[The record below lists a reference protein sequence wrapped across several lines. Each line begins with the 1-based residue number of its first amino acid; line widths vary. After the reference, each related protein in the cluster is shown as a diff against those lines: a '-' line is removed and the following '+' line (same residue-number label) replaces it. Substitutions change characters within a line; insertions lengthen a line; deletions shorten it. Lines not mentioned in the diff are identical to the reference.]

1 MFDIG
6 IGEVLALA
14 VIGLLIFGP
23 ERLPKAAADAGRWL
37 RQIREMA
44 TNARRE
50 LSDSAGVDFNGA
62 MDSVREFRDLHP
74 KRLASGL
81 FEDDAAGPQGTNGSQ
96 ANGGSAEATRPEST
110 DGSVNKTPRP
120 TFDPDLS

>member
-23 ERLPKAAADAGRWL
+23 ERLPKAAADAGRWV

-44 TNARRE
+44 GNARKE
-50 LSDSAGVDFNGA
+50 LSESAGVDLGGT
-62 MDSVREFRDLHP
+62 MDTFRELRDLHP
-74 KRLASGL
+74 KNLASGM
-81 FEDDAAGPQGTNGSQ
+81 FDDDEPR
-96 ANGGSAEATRPEST
+96 GSANDTGDKPGAAKPNQS
-110 DGSVNKTPRP
+110 
-120 TFDPDLS
+120 FDPDLS

>member
-6 IGEVLALA
+6 IGELVALA

-23 ERLPKAAADAGRWL
+23 ERLPKAAADAGRWV

-44 TNARRE
+44 SSARKE
-50 LSDSAGVDFNGA
+50 IVDSAGVDLA
-62 MDSVREFRDLHP
+62 DSANSVKSWSELHP
-74 KRLASGL
+74 KRLVSGL
-81 FEDDAAGPQGTNGSQ
+81 FDDDDAPASSG
-96 ANGGSAEATRPEST
+96 ATDSGDDVTQKDATKKPAQ
-110 DGSVNKTPRP
+110 

>member
-6 IGEVLALA
+6 IGELLALA

-23 ERLPKAAADAGRWL
+23 ERLPKAAADAGRWV

-44 TNARRE
+44 TSARKE
-50 LSDSAGVDFNGA
+50 IVDSAGVDFSDTMNTFK
-62 MDSVREFRDLHP
+62 DFRDLHP

-81 FEDDAAGPQGTNGSQ
+81 LDIPSCMPARPRGRLPSVEAMSRSAMLAGASG
-96 ANGGSAEATRPEST
+96 
-110 DGSVNKTPRP
+110 
-120 TFDPDLS
+120 

>member
-23 ERLPKAAADAGRWL
+23 ERLPKAAADAGRWI

-44 TNARRE
+44 TNARKE
-50 LSDSAGVDFNGA
+50 LSDSAGVDFSGA

-81 FEDDAAGPQGTNGSQ
+81 FDDDTDDSGRPRNSGSTDAADSTDSTGSGPQKQ
-96 ANGGSAEATRPEST
+96 
-110 DGSVNKTPRP
+110 PRQS
-120 TFDPDLS
+120 FDPDLS

>member
-6 IGEVLALA
+6 IGELVALA

-23 ERLPKAAADAGRWL
+23 ERLPKAAADAGRWV

-44 TNARRE
+44 LSARKE
-50 LSDSAGVDFNGA
+50 IVDSAGVDLE
-62 MDSVREFRDLHP
+62 DSVNSVKSLSELHP
-74 KRLASGL
+74 KRLVSGL
-81 FEDDAAGPQGTNGSQ
+81 LDDGAQTD
-96 ANGGSAEATRPEST
+96 ATKKPAQ
-110 DGSVNKTPRP
+110 